1 MKNYL
6 VFSNDKIFLKNKK
19 VSSNSN
25 DTVNILESI
34 GKNLTFFCCHEDQK
48 KNFHFQ
54 K

>member
-6 VFSNDKIFLKNKK
+6 VFSNDKIFLKNQK

-34 GKNLTFFCCHEDQK
+34 GKKFNIFCCHEDQK